1 MKDKKKLLLIVG
13 IVLVLILSGTMYFV
27 FSGTNENK
35 DKLSKKENVEDKVVA
50 PADNTED
57 LVKKLEVIEVEDVTE
72 DEIVFSSN
80 IELKEKEKVAVW
92 VYSKPKFLG
101 YFEVLVENGTKK
113 IVGLKEA
120 LEKITIEDGDH
131 NIAIATEDGNPLGY
145 IDVLIENNGT
155 LAESET
161 ENEDATNNAEE
172 DKTTEKEEKEPITE
186 KETTTEKGEKEKT
199 TTKKITEKETIKY
212 ATTKQKEANMKKGT
226 TEVIQKGS
234 NGTKEI
240 TYEVVYN
247 VDGKELSRKK
257 VGEKVAKKAVNEII
271 KVGTSDFNINTD
283 TTRGW
288 MSGVACLESKTY
300 TAEYDG
306 AFHCNDET
314 YTDLEQ
320 FDATIMAGKIIVT
333 SIGGTK
339 LSTAIIA
346 TPVNDYV
353 FVGTYN
359 GQKYYFDNRMG
370 DGQPGT
376 LTLDFCNEYKLSC
389 GAW

>member
-1 MKDKKKLLLIVG
+1 MKDKKKLLLIIG

-35 DKLSKKENVEDKVVA
+35 DDSSKKENIEDKVVA

-80 IELKEKEKVAVW
+80 IDLKEKEKVAVW

-113 IVGLKEA
+113 IGGLKEA

-131 NIAIATEDGNPLGY
+131 NIALTTEDGNPLGY

-155 LAESET
+155 LAESKT
-161 ENEDATNNAEE
+161 ENEDVTNNVEE
-172 DKTTEKEEKEPITE
+172 DKTTEKEDE
-186 KETTTEKGEKEKT
+186 KETTTEKEEVKEEKETT
-199 TTKKITEKETIKY
+199 TTKKVTEKETIKY

-226 TEVIQKGS
+226 TEVVQKGS

-247 VDGKELSRKK
+247 ADGKELSRKK
-257 VGEKVAKKAVNEII
+257 VTEKVTKKAVNEII

-288 MSGVACLESKTY
+288 MSGVACPESKTY

-320 FDATIMAGKIIVT
+320 FGATIMAGKIIVT

-370 DGQPGT
+370 DGEPGT
-376 LTLDFCNEYKLSC
+376 LTLDFCSEYNLSC